1 MNVKALFQ
9 ILLLTALPF
18 GLASQTVEQSG
29 LPSEYWPDYFEVAER
44 VALMQ
49 ASGQYDVILDPI
61 EQIPIPAEYSALATG
76 NWGPEYLGINSRYAE
91 IASKAKRK
99 ICVFVLDTGGK
110 YDHPALA
117 KAAWNDKGKDFTG
130 TGLQDAHGHS
140 THVAGIVGAID
151 PTTPLGAARM
161 LVDAGWLKIIPVKV
175 LNDQGG
181 GTFTQIVAGTLYAN
195 GLAKELMAQGWFCI
209 YNYSLGGGGISTD
222 MENALKEAE
231 TLGVYVVAACGNT
244 GGLGVQY
251 PGKSKYV
258 SAIAALMQSGTSVQ
272 RATYST
278 YGPETFIAA
287 PGSMVLSTYKGGYSS
302 LSGTSMA
309 TPHAAGVV
317 AIIASLYPTSTAASI
332 KAHIQ
337 KFATDLPPSGKDDYT
352 GYGSALI
359 SALIDN
365 APDGSPPPPPPDQ
378 VREKRTLIFPVGE
391 FTVLWK
397 RLGEA
402 SQPFKENKAYITIAI
417 TSTMYDEAAFDV
429 ARGATMRFFTN
440 RGFILLDY
448 HGFADAAYYAR
459 HFYNM
464 LAPGDSGLDV
474 QIKYIRLV
482 DSAGRVVEFDFTKP
496 LTKQDLRAQ
505 RKANRKA
512 KGNRFL
518 QPRAVEFTPR

>member
-1 MNVKALFQ
+1 MNAKKIFQ

-29 LPSEYWPDYFEVAER
+29 LPSEYWPDFLEVAER
-44 VALMQ
+44 VALME

-76 NWGPEYLGINSRYAE
+76 NWGPEYLGINARYAE

-151 PTTPLGAARM
+151 PSTPLGAARM
-161 LVDAGWLKIIPVKV
+161 LVDAGGLKIVPVKV

-195 GLAKELMAQGWFCI
+195 TVAKELMAQGWFCI
-209 YNYSLGGGGISTD
+209 YNYSLGGGGLSTD

-231 TLGVYVVAACGNT
+231 ALGVYVVAACGNT

-317 AIIASLYPTSTAASI
+317 AIIASLYPSSTAASI

-337 KFATDLPPSGKDDYT
+337 KFATDLPPAGKDDYT
-352 GYGSALI
+352 GYGSPLI

-365 APDGSPPPPPPDQ
+365 APGGSPPPPDP
-378 VREKRTLIFPVGE
+378 EKRREMRTLTFAVG
-391 FTVLWK
+391 THNIYWK
-397 RLGEA
+397 RLAEAGGELKTLPA
-402 SQPFKENKAYITIAI
+402 SITVNFKTDL
-417 TSTMYDEAAFDV
+417 YDEPAYDL
-429 ARGATMRFFTN
+429 ARSTVTGFFTN
-440 RGFILLDY
+440 RGFILKDE
-448 HGFADAAYYAR
+448 HGFADAAFYSR
-459 HFYNM
+459 HFFNM
-464 LAPGDSGLDV
+464 LAGVPGLAITTVIGKDAL
-474 QIKYIRLV
+474 
-482 DSAGRVVEFDFTKP
+482 GREVIHTG
-496 LTKQDLRAQ
+496 TAATGRAAQ
-505 RKANRKA
+505 RKT
-512 KGNRFL
+512 KGVL
-518 QPRAVEFTPR
+518 QFAFIKP

>member
-1 MNVKALFQ
+1 MKIKTFLGIALLA
-9 ILLLTALPF
+9 LLPALSQ
-18 GLASQTVEQSG
+18 GQTVEQSG
-29 LPSEYWPDYFEVAER
+29 LPSEYWPDFLEVAER
-44 VALMQ
+44 VALMEKT
-49 ASGQYDVILDPI
+49 GGYDVILDPI
-61 EQIPIPAEYSALATG
+61 EQVPIPAEYSALATG

-117 KAAWNDKGKDFTG
+117 KAAWNERGKDFTG

-140 THVAGIVGAID
+140 THVAGIVGALD
-151 PTTPLGAARM
+151 PSTPLGAARM

-181 GTFTQIVAGTLYAN
+181 GTFAGIVAGTLYAN
-195 GLAKELMAQGWFCI
+195 SIAKELMAQGWFVI

-317 AIIASLYPTSTAASI
+317 AIIASLYPTSTAAAI

-337 KFATDLPPSGKDDYT
+337 KFATDLPPTGKDDYT
-352 GYGSALI
+352 GYGAPLI

-365 APDGSPPPPPPDQ
+365 APGGSPPPPPPDQ
-378 VREKRTLIFPVGE
+378 VREKRTLVFPVGE
-391 FTVLWK
+391 YTIYWK
-397 RLGEA
+397 RLSEA
-402 SQPFKENKAYITIAI
+402 GSAFKESKAQITVSI
-417 TSTMYDEAAFDV
+417 TTDKYDEAAFD
-429 ARGATMRFFTN
+429 AAKAATLRFFTN
-440 RGFILLDY
+440 RGFVLLDQ
-448 HGFADAAYYAR
+448 HGFADAAFYAR

-464 LAPGDSGLDV
+464 LVKQETGLDIQV
-474 QIKYIRLV
+474 KYIYLK
-482 DSAGRVVEFDFTKP
+482 DSQGREVEFDKPITTGLQKTKA
-496 LTKQDLRAQ
+496 RA
-505 RKANRKA
+505 
-512 KGNRFL
+512 NRFL
-518 QPRAVEFTPR
+518 QPRVVEFTQRP